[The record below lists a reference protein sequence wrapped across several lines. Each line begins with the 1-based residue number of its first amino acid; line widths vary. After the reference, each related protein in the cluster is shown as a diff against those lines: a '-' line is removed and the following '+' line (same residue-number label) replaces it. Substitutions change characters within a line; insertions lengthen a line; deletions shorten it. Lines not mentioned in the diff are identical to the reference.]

1 MKQLYETYH
10 ADEKL
15 STLLRELP
23 WSQFECTM
31 LGNQKL
37 SAVLRELQPNI
48 NQTFNDNLWNMK
60 RFYERFDQADTKML
74 QAVAVLP
81 WGITC

>member
-1 MKQLYETYH
+1 M
-10 ADEKL
+10 
-15 STLLRELP
+15 RELP
-23 WSQFECTM
+23 WIQFEHTM
-31 LGNQKL
+31 HINTKL

-48 NQTFNDNLWNMK
+48 NQTFNNNLWNMK

-81 WGITC
+81 GGITC